1 MRKTLSL
8 ALAGAVA
15 ATAVLGAGAAGAQPY
30 RHGGYYGRYHHHN
43 NSGAAIAAG
52 IAGLAIGAALASDHP
67 HHYGRPYYRES
78 YYAGPYYAPGY
89 YAPGYY
95 DYGPGYADCR
105 TERVWDPYIG
115 RWITRTHCW

>member
-8 ALAGAVA
+8 ALAA
-15 ATAVLGAGAAGAQPY
+15 AIASGSVMSAGAASAQHYY
-30 RHGGYYGRYHHHN
+30 RGGHYYGHHRGN
-43 NSGAAIAAG
+43 GGAAVVAG
-52 IAGLAIGAALASDHP
+52 IAGLAIGAALASNSHP
-67 HHYGRPYYRES
+67 HYYGRPYYRES
-78 YYAGPYYAPGY
+78 YYAGPS

-115 RWITRTHCW
+115 RWITRSHCW

>member
-8 ALAGAVA
+8 ALAA
-15 ATAVLGAGAAGAQPY
+15 AIAAGSVLSAGAASAQYY
-30 RHGGYYGRYHHHN
+30 RGGHDHGRHRGD
-43 NSGAAIAAG
+43 SGAAIAAG
-52 IAGLAIGAALASDHP
+52 IAGLAIGAALASNHP
-67 HHYGRPYYRES
+67 HSYGRPYYRES

-105 TERVWDPYIG
+105 TERAWDPYIG

>member
-15 ATAVLGAGAAGAQPY
+15 AGSVLSAGAASAQRY
-30 RHGGYYGRYHHHN
+30 DYDRGYHHHHDN
-43 NSGAAIAAG
+43 GGAAVVAG
-52 IAGLAIGAALASDHP
+52 IAGLAIGAALASNSHP
-67 HHYGRPYYRES
+67 HYYSRPYYRES
-78 YYAGPYYAPGY
+78 YYAGPY

-105 TERVWDPYIG
+105 TERIWDPYIG
-115 RWITRTHCW
+115 RWITRSHCW